1 MILIK
6 YCYTKEVN
14 NENCQKIVDKSGND
28 VTYTIDYSKEETDI
42 NNTVFAKEYTFTP
55 EMLMLKLRQMISALH
70 I

>member
-1 MILIK
+1 MK
-6 YCYTKEVN
+6 TVK
-14 NENCQKIVDKSGND
+14 KIVDKSGND